1 MIPVGELVTTH
12 GILGWLKFH
21 PYNPR
26 TDVLF
31 SVEKVYLQ
39 KGNDTATCVVE
50 GCKAFKKD
58 FLLKLLGTNSIL
70 EAERWVGSVVAVAET
85 DLQPLEAGEYY
96 YHQILGFD
104 VFDNHGQWLGKVA
117 RIWAKEGGDLYVVT
131 GSEKEY
137 LIPAAGEIIEK
148 VDLAQGKVV
157 INPPPGLL
165 DL

>member
-12 GILGWLKFH
+12 GILGWLKLH

-31 SVEKVYLQ
+31 SVQTIYLQ
-39 KGNDTATCVVE
+39 KGTDTATCVVE

-58 FLLKLLGTNSIL
+58 FLLKLIGTNSIL
-70 EAERWVGSVVAVAET
+70 EAKRWVGSIVAVAET
-85 DLQPLEAGEYY
+85 DLRPLEAGEYY
-96 YHQILGFD
+96 CHQILGFD
-104 VFDNHGQWLGKVA
+104 VFDNQGQWLGKVA

-148 VDLAQGKVV
+148 VDLAKGKIV